1 MTTDIQ
7 KILWKIKLFQ
17 GVLFDHENNNNNREK
32 EEEENLKKKK
42 QREKCMWEA
51 TIIILD
57 IEFSIWQSPGM

>member
-42 QREKCMWEA
+42 TEGEMYVGSN
-51 TIIILD
+51 D
-57 IEFSIWQSPGM
+57 NNS